1 MLKLLTFKKI
11 YNKYIEI
18 IDNYKE
24 SNTDWYTARK
34 KLNELLLE
42 LYIDVKVNKDFSFNN
57 FVRLALI
64 NVIKEEYNQ
73 VNISIKNIE
82 SNKLFL
88 YQQKAKKRFCPFCG
102 QEMKVALTHESDNN
116 VKMYCPCTSGT
127 DLLQDIIGNDVNE
140 CIKKFD
146 EEFGDIK
153 IIG

>member
-1 MLKLLTFKKI
+1 MKF
-11 YNKYIEI
+11 
-18 IDNYKE
+18 
-24 SNTDWYTARK
+24 
-34 KLNELLLE
+34 
-42 LYIDVKVNKDFSFNN
+42 
-57 FVRLALI
+57 ALI
-64 NVIKEEYNQ
+64 NAIKEEYNQ

-82 SNKLFL
+82 SNKLFFIPTED
-88 YQQKAKKRFCPFCG
+88 KKRFCPFCG
-102 QEMKVALTHESDNN
+102 REMKVALIPESNNN